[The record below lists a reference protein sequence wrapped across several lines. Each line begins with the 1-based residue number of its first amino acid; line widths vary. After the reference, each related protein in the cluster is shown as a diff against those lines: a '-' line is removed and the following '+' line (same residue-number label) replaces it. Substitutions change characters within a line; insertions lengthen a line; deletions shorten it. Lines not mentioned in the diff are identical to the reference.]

1 MPAPKF
7 TIFTMDKHN
16 HPSFK
21 PGDTIK
27 VFTKDITSTKIHA
40 TPFEG
45 VVIAVRGQKNN
56 KTFTVRKIASN
67 KVAVERIFP
76 FDSPSIDKLKLAK
89 ATNVAFRKAVKL
101 LTPQPDYCLVDAFY
115 IKHFSK
121 KRQAPVKN
129 GDKICASI
137 AAASIIAKVH
147 RDSLMKRLHFKYPRY
162 GFAKHKGYGTRF
174 HQGAIRNWG
183 FSKIHRMSYNI
194 GYVTS

>member
-67 KVAVERIFP
+67 KIAVERIFP
-76 FDSPSIDKLKLAK
+76 FDSPSIEKITVLKSGNVRKSKLYYLRKK
-89 ATNVAFRKAVKL
+89 NVAAKFR
-101 LTPQPDYCLVDAFY
+101 F
-115 IKHFSK
+115 
-121 KRQAPVKN
+121 
-129 GDKICASI
+129 
-137 AAASIIAKVH
+137 
-147 RDSLMKRLHFKYPRY
+147 
-162 GFAKHKGYGTRF
+162 
-174 HQGAIRNWG
+174 
-183 FSKIHRMSYNI
+183 
-194 GYVTS
+194 